1 MNEMFRFA
9 EEKAET
15 GKGAEEDEED
25 IGHKNK
31 EARIPIR
38 KVVAH

>member
-1 MNEMFRFA
+1 MFEMFRFA

-25 IGHKNK
+25 IGHKK
-31 EARIPIR
+31 
-38 KVVAH
+38 